1 MFRKSLYLRRLEHIS
16 ANSKTEKKKSL
27 FRHNLNKVKMTVKY
41 DKIDTKL
48 FIFNRN
54 KLCKELKN
62 NSLAIFHSN
71 DEMPRNGDC
80 FFPFRQ
86 NSDLFYLSGI
96 DQEHTILIVF
106 PDCPNPS
113 YKEVLFVRKTN
124 EHIKIW
130 EGHKYTKKEAT
141 EISGIKSVFWL
152 ENFDNIFKMLVNW
165 AENIY
170 ININENDRANS
181 DVDSRNL
188 RFTKKIKNQFPAHNF
203 ERAGPILTRLRE
215 LKSDIEID
223 LIKQA
228 CSITEK
234 AFRRVLEFVKPN
246 VWEYEIEAEITHEF
260 IRNRANGHAYTPIV
274 ASGANACCLHYI
286 NNNGQCKDGE
296 LILMDFGAEYANYAS
311 DLTRT
316 IPVSGKFSPRQKEVY
331 EAVLRVMKAATK
343 LLVIDNVLDSYH
355 REVGVLM
362 EEELIKLGLL
372 KANDVKKQ
380 DPLQPLYKRY
390 FMHGTSHFMG
400 LDVHDVGNRHKA
412 FKPGMVFTCEPG
424 IYIKEE
430 NLGIRIEND
439 YLITENGPL
448 DLMASIPIEVDEIE
462 LLMKK

>member
-16 ANSKTEKKKSL
+16 TNEKVGRKKSL
-27 FRHNLNKVKMTVKY
+27 FRNNLNKVKMTVKY
-41 DKIDTKL
+41 DKINTNL
-48 FIFNRN
+48 FTLNRN
-54 KLCKELKN
+54 NLCKELKS
-62 NSLAIFHSN
+62 NSLAIFYSN

-130 EGHKYTKKEAT
+130 EGHKYTKREAT
-141 EISGIKSVFWL
+141 ETSGVKSVFWL
-152 ENFDNIFKMLVNW
+152 ENFDNIFKMLANW
-165 AENIY
+165 ADNIY
-170 ININENDRANS
+170 LNINENDRAQS
-181 DVDSRNL
+181 DVNSRNL
-188 RFTKKIKNQFPAHNF
+188 RFAKDIKNQLPAHNF
-203 ERAGPILTRLRE
+203 ERAAPILTRLRE
-215 LKSDIEID
+215 IKSEIEVDIV
-223 LIKQA
+223 KHA

-234 AFRRVLEFVKPN
+234 ALRRVLGFVKPD
-246 VWEYEIEAEITHEF
+246 VWEFEIEAEITHEF

-286 NNNGQCKDGE
+286 DNNAQCKEGE

-331 EAVLRVMKAATK
+331 NAVLTVMKAATK

-355 REVGVLM
+355 REVGELM
-362 EEELIKLGLL
+362 EEQLIKLGLL
-372 KANDVKKQ
+372 NAVDVKKQ
-380 DPLQPLYKRY
+380 DPQQPLYKKY

-400 LDVHDVGNRHKA
+400 LDVHDVGNRHMA
-412 FKPGMVFTCEPG
+412 FKPGMIFTCEPG
-424 IYIKEE
+424 IYIQEE

-439 YLITENGPL
+439 YLITENGPV
-448 DLMASIPIEVDEIE
+448 DLMASIPIEAEEIE
-462 LLMKK
+462 ALMNK

>member
-1 MFRKSLYLRRLEHIS
+1 
-16 ANSKTEKKKSL
+16 
-27 FRHNLNKVKMTVKY
+27 MTVKY
-41 DKIDTKL
+41 DKLHTNL
-48 FIFNRN
+48 FIFNRK
-54 KLCKELKN
+54 KLCNELKN

-113 YKEVLFVRKTN
+113 YREVLFVRKTN
-124 EHIKIW
+124 EHVKVW
-130 EGHKYTKKEAT
+130 EGHKYTKKEST

-165 AENIY
+165 TDNIY

-203 ERAGPILTRLRE
+203 ERAGPVLTRLRE
-215 LKSDIEID
+215 LKSDIEVD

-234 AFRRVLEFVKPN
+234 AFRRVLGFVKPD

-286 NNNGQCKDGE
+286 NNNGQCKEGA

-316 IPVSGKFSPRQKEVY
+316 IPVSGRFSLRQKEVY

-343 LLVIDNVLDSYH
+343 LLVIDNVLDAYH

-372 KANDVKKQ
+372 KATDVKKQ
-380 DPLQPLYKRY
+380 DPLKPLYKKY

-439 YLITENGPL
+439 FLITENGPL
-448 DLMASIPIEVDEIE
+448 DLMANIPIEIDEIE

>member
-16 ANSKTEKKKSL
+16 ANSKAEKKKSL

-41 DKIDTKL
+41 DKINTNL
-48 FIFNRN
+48 FIFNRK
-54 KLCKELKN
+54 KLCNELKN

-113 YKEVLFVRKTN
+113 YREVLFVRKTN
-124 EHIKIW
+124 EHVKVW
-130 EGHKYTKKEAT
+130 EGHKYTKKEST

-165 AENIY
+165 TDNIY

-203 ERAGPILTRLRE
+203 ERAGPVLTRLRE
-215 LKSDIEID
+215 LKSDIEVD

-234 AFRRVLEFVKPN
+234 AFRRVLGFVKPD

-286 NNNGQCKDGE
+286 NNNGQCKEGA

-316 IPVSGKFSPRQKEVY
+316 IPVSGRFSPRQKEVY

-343 LLVIDNVLDSYH
+343 LLVIDNVLDAYH

-372 KANDVKKQ
+372 KATDVKKQ

-439 YLITENGPL
+439 FLITENGPL
-448 DLMASIPIEVDEIE
+448 DLMANIPIEIDEIE

>member
-16 ANSKTEKKKSL
+16 ANSKAEKKKSL

-41 DKIDTKL
+41 DKINTNL
-48 FIFNRN
+48 FIFNRK
-54 KLCKELKN
+54 KLCNELKN

-113 YKEVLFVRKTN
+113 YREVLFVRKTN
-124 EHIKIW
+124 EHVKVW
-130 EGHKYTKKEAT
+130 EGHKYTKKEST

-165 AENIY
+165 TDNIY

-215 LKSDIEID
+215 LKSDIEVD

-234 AFRRVLEFVKPN
+234 AFRRVLGFVKPD

-286 NNNGQCKDGE
+286 NNNGQCKEGA

-343 LLVIDNVLDSYH
+343 LLVIDNVLDAYH

-362 EEELIKLGLL
+362 EEELIRLGLL
-372 KANDVKKQ
+372 KATDVKKQ

-439 YLITENGPL
+439 FLITENGPL
-448 DLMASIPIEVDEIE
+448 DLMANIPIEIDEIE

>member
-16 ANSKTEKKKSL
+16 ANSKAEKKKSL

-41 DKIDTKL
+41 DKINTNL
-48 FIFNRN
+48 FIFNRK
-54 KLCKELKN
+54 KLCNELKN

-113 YKEVLFVRKTN
+113 YREVLFVRKTN
-124 EHIKIW
+124 EHVKIW
-130 EGHKYTKKEAT
+130 EGHKYTKKEST

-165 AENIY
+165 TDNIY

-215 LKSDIEID
+215 LKSDIEVD

-234 AFRRVLEFVKPN
+234 AFRRVLGFVKPD

-286 NNNGQCKDGE
+286 NNNGQCKEGA

-316 IPVSGKFSPRQKEVY
+316 IPVSGEFSPRQKEVY

-372 KANDVKKQ
+372 KATDVKKQ

-430 NLGIRIEND
+430 SLGIRIEND
-439 YLITENGPL
+439 YLITEYGPV
-448 DLMASIPIEVDEIE
+448 DLMANIPIEIDEIE
-462 LLMKK
+462 ALMKK

>member
-1 MFRKSLYLRRLEHIS
+1 
-16 ANSKTEKKKSL
+16 
-27 FRHNLNKVKMTVKY
+27 MTVKY
-41 DKIDTKL
+41 DKINTNL
-48 FIFNRN
+48 FTLNRS

-130 EGHKYTKKEAT
+130 EGHKYTKREAT
-141 EISGIKSVFWL
+141 ETSGVKSVFWL
-152 ENFDNIFKMLVNW
+152 ENFDNIFKMLANW
-165 AENIY
+165 ADNIY
-170 ININENDRANS
+170 LNINENDRANS

-188 RFTKKIKNQFPAHNF
+188 RFAKEIKNQLPAHNF
-203 ERAGPILTRLRE
+203 ERAAPILTRLRE
-215 LKSDIEID
+215 MKSEIEVDI
-223 LIKQA
+223 IKQA

-234 AFRRVLEFVKPN
+234 ALRRVLGFVKPD

-286 NNNGQCKDGE
+286 DNNGQCKDGE

-331 EAVLRVMKAATK
+331 NAVLTVMKAATK
-343 LLVIDNVLDSYH
+343 LLVVDNVLDSYH

-362 EEELIKLGLL
+362 EKQLIKLGLL
-372 KANDVKKQ
+372 KAEDVREQ
-380 DPLQPLYKRY
+380 DPQQPLYKKY

-424 IYIKEE
+424 IYIQEE

-439 YLITENGPL
+439 YLITENGAV

-462 LLMKK
+462 ALMQK

>member
-1 MFRKSLYLRRLEHIS
+1 
-16 ANSKTEKKKSL
+16 
-27 FRHNLNKVKMTVKY
+27 MTVKY
-41 DKIDTKL
+41 DKINTNL
-48 FIFNRN
+48 FILNRIN
-54 KLCKELKN
+54 LCKELKN

-71 DEMPRNGDC
+71 DEMSRNGDC

-96 DQEHTILIVF
+96 DQEHTILVIF

-130 EGHKYTKKEAT
+130 EGHKYTQKEAT

-152 ENFDNIFKMLVNW
+152 ENFDDIFKMLVNW
-165 AENIY
+165 SENIY
-170 ININENDRANS
+170 INENDRANS

-203 ERAGPILTRLRE
+203 ERSGPILTRFRTI
-215 LKSDIEID
+215 KSDIEID

-234 AFRRVLEFVKPN
+234 ALRRVLSFVKPN

-260 IRNRANGHAYTPIV
+260 TRNRANGHAYTPIV
-274 ASGANACCLHYI
+274 ASGVNACCLHYI
-286 NNNGQCKDGE
+286 NNNAQCKEGE

-331 EAVLRVMKAATK
+331 NAVLSVMKAAK
-343 LLVIDNVLDSYH
+343 KMLVVGNLLDSYH
-355 REVGVLM
+355 QEVGVLM
-362 EEELIKLGLL
+362 EQQLIKLGLL
-372 KANDVKKQ
+372 SATKVVQQ
-380 DPLQPLYKRY
+380 DPKKPLYKKY

-400 LDVHDVGNRHKA
+400 LDVHDVGNRYQT
-412 FKPGMVFTCEPG
+412 FKPGMIFTCEPG
-424 IYIKEE
+424 IYIPEE
-430 NLGIRIEND
+430 NIGIRIEND
-439 YLITENGPL
+439 LLITEDGPI
-448 DLMASIPIEVDEIE
+448 DLMEHIPIEVEEIE
-462 LLMKK
+462 ALMKK

>member
-1 MFRKSLYLRRLEHIS
+1 
-16 ANSKTEKKKSL
+16 
-27 FRHNLNKVKMTVKY
+27 MTVKY
-41 DKIDTKL
+41 NKINTNL
-48 FIFNRN
+48 FTLNRS
-54 KLCKELKN
+54 KLCKELKH

-113 YKEVLFVRKTN
+113 YREVLFVRKTN

-130 EGHKYTKKEAT
+130 EGHKYTKNEAT
-141 EISGIKSVFWL
+141 ETSGVKSVFWL
-152 ENFDNIFKMLVNW
+152 ENFDNIFKMLANW
-165 AENIY
+165 ADNIY
-170 ININENDRANS
+170 ININENDRATS

-188 RFTKKIKNQFPAHNF
+188 RFAKNIKEQLPAHNF
-203 ERAGPILTRLRE
+203 ERAAPILTRLRE
-215 LKSDIEID
+215 IKSDLEID
-223 LIKQA
+223 IIKQS
-228 CSITEK
+228 CVITEK
-234 AFRRVLEFVKPN
+234 ALRRVLGFVKPD

-286 NNNGQCKDGE
+286 DNNSQCKEGE

-331 EAVLRVMKAATK
+331 NSVLTVMKAAVK
-343 LLVIDNVLDSYH
+343 LLVVDNVLDSYH
-355 REVGVLM
+355 REVGKLM
-362 EEELIKLGLL
+362 EEQLIKLGLL
-372 KANDVKKQ
+372 KADDVKKQ
-380 DPLQPLYKRY
+380 DPQQPLYKKY

-424 IYIKEE
+424 IYIPEE

-439 YLITENGPL
+439 YLITKDGAV
-448 DLMASIPIEVDEIE
+448 DLMASIPIEINEIE
-462 LLMKK
+462 ALMKK

>member
-1 MFRKSLYLRRLEHIS
+1 
-16 ANSKTEKKKSL
+16 
-27 FRHNLNKVKMTVKY
+27 MTVKY
-41 DKIDTKL
+41 DKINTNL
-48 FIFNRN
+48 FTLNRT
-54 KLCKELKN
+54 KLCKELER

-96 DQEHTILIVF
+96 DQEHTILVVF

-130 EGHKYTKKEAT
+130 EGHKYTKHEAT
-141 EISGIKSVFWL
+141 ETSGVKSVFWL
-152 ENFDNIFKMLVNW
+152 ENFDNIFKMLANW

-170 ININENDRANS
+170 ININENDRVHS

-188 RFTKKIKNQFPAHNF
+188 RFVREIKNQLPAHNF
-203 ERAGPILTRLRE
+203 ERAAPILTRLRE
-215 LKSDIEID
+215 IKSDIEVD

-234 AFRRVLEFVKPN
+234 ALRRVLGFVKPG
-246 VWEYEIEAEITHEF
+246 VWEFEIEAEITHEF

-274 ASGANACCLHYI
+274 ASGENACCLHYI
-286 NNNGQCKDGE
+286 DNNAQCKDGD

-331 EAVLRVMKAATK
+331 NAVLTVMKAATK
-343 LLVIDNVLDSYH
+343 LLVVDNVLDSYH

-362 EEELIKLGLL
+362 EEQLIKLGLL
-372 KANDVKKQ
+372 NTADVKNQ
-380 DPLQPLYKRY
+380 DPQKPLYKKY
-390 FMHGTSHFMG
+390 FMHGTSHFLG
-400 LDVHDVGNRHKA
+400 LDVHDVGNRNKA

-424 IYIKEE
+424 IYIQEE
-430 NLGIRIEND
+430 GIGIRIEND
-439 YLITENGPL
+439 YEITENGAV
-448 DLMASIPIEVDEIE
+448 DLMASIPIEVEEIE
-462 LLMKK
+462 ALMQK

>member
-16 ANSKTEKKKSL
+16 ANSKAEKKKSL

-41 DKIDTKL
+41 DKINTNL
-48 FIFNRN
+48 FIFNRK
-54 KLCKELKN
+54 KLCNELKN

-113 YKEVLFVRKTN
+113 YREVLFVRKTN
-124 EHIKIW
+124 EHVKIW
-130 EGHKYTKKEAT
+130 EGHKYTKKEST

-165 AENIY
+165 TDNIY

-215 LKSDIEID
+215 LKSDIEVD

-234 AFRRVLEFVKPN
+234 AFRRVLGFVKPD

-286 NNNGQCKDGE
+286 NNNGQCKEGA

-316 IPVSGKFSPRQKEVY
+316 IPVSGEFSPRQKEVY

-372 KANDVKKQ
+372 KATDVKKQ

-439 YLITENGPL
+439 YLITENGPV
-448 DLMASIPIEVDEIE
+448 DLMANIPIEIDEIE
-462 LLMKK
+462 ALMKK